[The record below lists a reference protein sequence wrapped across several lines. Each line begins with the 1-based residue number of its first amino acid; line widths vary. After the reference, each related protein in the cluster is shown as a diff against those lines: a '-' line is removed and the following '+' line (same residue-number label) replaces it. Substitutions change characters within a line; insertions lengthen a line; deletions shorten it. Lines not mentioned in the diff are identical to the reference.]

1 MTKPNSAGKRN
12 EALAE
17 LIAEA
22 GFSEGGLARR
32 VNELGLAH
40 EGLRLTYDY
49 SAVYRWVVKG
59 QRPESP
65 VPSLIAQALS
75 ERLGRRVAPS
85 DFGMTDEASLAAR
98 ALTYSSDVAGTVDTI
113 LELGRV
119 ELKGKGVQR
128 RRVVA
133 APFVLAAAAA
143 PSRDWLLSTLDE
155 TTDENGPRRI
165 GMRQVDGI
173 REMFRIMQEMDV
185 MRGGGHA
192 RAALVEYLSSYV
204 LPLIQRKHDQEAVQL
219 ALYEAAAEQAYLV
232 GWMAYDDGQHGL
244 AQRYLIQALRL
255 AGASKNKVLGAHVL
269 AGMSDQANLLGY
281 PEEALA
287 LARVGQRGITVT
299 DSPACMADLH
309 ILEARALASL
319 AREGRPKGSVAEAV
333 RRAEATFEQ
342 VEPENE
348 PEWARFIDPA
358 YIFGEAAHC
367 FRDIGDTAQI
377 DRFAGESAAEA
388 ARQRRARRGALSQA
402 ALVAGDLMRKEV
414 ERAAVR
420 GQTVV
425 ALTESVESSRCRE
438 TVRDL
443 TNRFKAYEQV
453 PEVQAF
459 RWRAERLLQAA

>member
-1 MTKPNSAGKRN
+1 MTKPKSGGQRN
-12 EALAE
+12 DTLAE
-17 LIAEA
+17 LISEA
-22 GFSEGGLARR
+22 GYSEGGLARR

-59 QRPESP
+59 QRPEPP

-75 ERLGRRVAPS
+75 ERLGRRVMPS

-98 ALTYSSDVAGTVDTI
+98 ALTYSSDVTATVDTI
-113 LELGRV
+113 LELGRT
-119 ELKGKGVQR
+119 ELKGKRVER
-128 RRVVA
+128 RRVMA

-155 TTDENGPRRI
+155 TTGEDGPRRI

-173 REMFRIMQEMDV
+173 RQMFKIMQEMDV

-192 RAALVEYLSSYV
+192 RVALVEYLSGYV
-204 LPLIQRKHDQEAVQL
+204 LPLVQRKHDQEAVEL

-244 AQRYLIQALRL
+244 AQRYLIQSLRL

-281 PEEALA
+281 PEEALS
-287 LARVGQRGITVT
+287 LARVGQRGITIN
-299 DSPACMADLH
+299 DSPACLADLQ
-309 ILEARALASL
+309 ILEARALAAL
-319 AREGRPKGSVAEAV
+319 VRDGRPKGSVSEAV
-333 RRAEATFEQ
+333 RRAEATFQ
-342 VEPENE
+342 HVRPENE

-358 YIFGEAAHC
+358 YLFGEAAHC
-367 FRDIGDTAQI
+367 FRDIADTAQI

-402 ALVAGDLMRKEV
+402 ALVAGDLMRNEV

-425 ALTESVESSRCRE
+425 ALAESVESSRCVQ

-443 TNRFKAYEQV
+443 TKRFKPYGQV
-453 PEVQAF
+453 PEVKAF
-459 RWRAERLLQAA
+459 QQRAGQLLKAA

>member
-1 MTKPNSAGKRN
+1 MTKRN

-17 LIAEA
+17 LVTEA

-32 VNELGLAH
+32 VNELGLT
-40 EGLRLTYDY
+40 EGLQLTYDY
-49 SAVYRWVVKG
+49 TAVYRWVRKG
-59 QRPESP
+59 QRPEPP
-65 VPSLIAQALS
+65 VPALIAQALS
-75 ERLGRRVAPS
+75 ERLGRQIQPS
-85 DFGMTDEASLAAR
+85 DFGMTDTTSLATR
-98 ALTYSSDVAGTVDTI
+98 ALTYSSDVAGTIDTI
-113 LELGRV
+113 LELGRT
-119 ELKGKGVQR
+119 ELKSRGVQR
-128 RRVVA
+128 RRMMA
-133 APFVLAAAAA
+133 APFVLAAAAG

-155 TTDENGPRRI
+155 TIGEDGPRKI
-165 GMRQVDGI
+165 GMRQIDGI
-173 REMFRIMQEMDV
+173 RNMFKIMQEMDV

-192 RAALVEYLSSYV
+192 RVALVEYLSGYV
-204 LPLIQRKHDQEAVQL
+204 LPLVRRQHDQQAVQL

-244 AQRYLIQALRL
+244 AQRYLIQSLRL

-287 LARVGQRGITVT
+287 LSRVGQRGITVA
-299 DSPACMADLH
+299 DSPACMADLQ
-309 ILEARALASL
+309 ILEARALAAL
-319 AREGRPKGSVAEAV
+319 TRDGRPIGSVTEAV
-333 RRAEATFEQ
+333 RRAEATFQ
-342 VEPENE
+342 HVRPDNE

-358 YIFGEAAHC
+358 YLFGEAAHC

-402 ALVAGDLMRKEV
+402 ALVVGDLLRNEV
-414 ERAAVR
+414 ERAATR
-420 GQTVV
+420 AQTVV
-425 ALTESVESSRCRE
+425 SLAETVESSRCIE

-443 TNRFKAYEQV
+443 TKRFKPYDRV

-459 RWRAERLLQAA
+459 HRRADQLLKVA

>member
-1 MTKPNSAGKRN
+1 MTKRN

-17 LIAEA
+17 LVVEA
-22 GFSEGGLARR
+22 GYSEGGLARR
-32 VNELGLAH
+32 VNELGLA

-49 SAVYRWVVKG
+49 SAVYRWVRKG
-59 QRPESP
+59 QRPEPP
-65 VPSLIAQALS
+65 VPQLIAQALS
-75 ERLGRRVAPS
+75 ERLGRQIRPS
-85 DFGMTDEASLAAR
+85 DFGMTDTASLAAR
-98 ALTYSSDVAGTVDTI
+98 ALTYSSDVAGTIDTI
-113 LELGRV
+113 LELGRT
-119 ELKGKGVQR
+119 ELKSRGVQR
-128 RRVVA
+128 RRMMA

-155 TTDENGPRRI
+155 TASDDGPRKI

-173 REMFRIMQEMDV
+173 RQMFKIMQEMDV

-192 RAALVEYLSSYV
+192 RVALVEYLSGYV
-204 LPLIQRKHDQEAVQL
+204 LPLVRRQHDQEAVQL

-244 AQRYLIQALRL
+244 AQRYLIQSLRL

-287 LARVGQRGITVT
+287 LARVGQRGITVI
-299 DSPACMADLH
+299 DSPACMADLQ
-309 ILEARALASL
+309 ILEARALAAL
-319 AREGRPKGSVAEAV
+319 AREGRPKGSVSEAV
-333 RRAEATFEQ
+333 RRAETTFQ
-342 VEPENE
+342 HVKPENE

-358 YIFGEAAHC
+358 YLFGEAAHC
-367 FRDIGDTAQI
+367 FRDVEDTAQI

-402 ALVAGDLMRKEV
+402 ALVVGDLLRDEV
-414 ERAAVR
+414 ERAAAR
-420 GQTVV
+420 GHTVV
-425 ALTESVESSRCRE
+425 SLAETVESSRCVE

-443 TNRFKAYEQV
+443 TKRFNPYERV

-459 RWRAERLLQAA
+459 QQRAGQLLKAA